1 MSGGNNSIVTK
12 LTARIFPVMPDFY
25 GMMVEQCDVTA
36 RGMDVFLEFMKTA
49 DTAKADQVRA
59 IEKEGDELKTRQME
73 VLNRAFATPM
83 DREDI
88 FRAIMAIDEVLN
100 YGKTTVREME
110 ALEIKPDEHMVAMAQ
125 LVRDGAYS
133 LKSGYSKL
141 STNPMDAEV
150 DAAATRKGER
160 NTEKAYRSA
169 LADLFSPDKDIETA
183 LRAGVPGAQA
193 DAFIHI
199 MEVLKRREVYRHLSN
214 AADKLEHAGS
224 VLHDIVVQIA

>member
-1 MSGGNNSIVTK
+1 
-12 LTARIFPVMPDFY
+12 
-25 GMMVEQCDVTA
+25 
-36 RGMDVFLEFMKTA
+36 
-49 DTAKADQVRA
+49 
-59 IEKEGDELKTRQME
+59 
-73 VLNRAFATPM
+73 M

-100 YGKTTVREME
+100 YAKTTVREME
-110 ALEIKPDEHMVAMAQ
+110 ALEIKPDQHMIAMAQ

-160 NTEKAYRSA
+160 NTEKEYRSA
-169 LADLFSPDKDIETA
+169 LADLFSPDKEIEAA
-183 LRAGVPGAQA
+183 LRAGTPGAQA
-193 DAFIHI
+193 DAFLHM